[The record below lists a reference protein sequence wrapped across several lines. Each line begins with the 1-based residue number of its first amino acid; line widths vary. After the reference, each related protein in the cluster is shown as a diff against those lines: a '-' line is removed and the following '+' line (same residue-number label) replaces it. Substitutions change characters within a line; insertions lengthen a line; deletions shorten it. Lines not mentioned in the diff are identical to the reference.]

1 MTERLLSE
9 PCLDGR
15 EGCVEGCDMD
25 QRDWEFLDKQTR
37 WQRPAPPP
45 TSTVILMLLAIFVAG
60 ITTGALLFSTGSQPV
75 PTGKDGKAA
84 LAFLLNGPRG

>member
-1 MTERLLSE
+1 
-9 PCLDGR
+9 
-15 EGCVEGCDMD
+15 MD

-45 TSTVILMLLAIFVAG
+45 TATIILMLLAIFVAG

-84 LAFLLNGPRG
+84 LAFLLNGARD